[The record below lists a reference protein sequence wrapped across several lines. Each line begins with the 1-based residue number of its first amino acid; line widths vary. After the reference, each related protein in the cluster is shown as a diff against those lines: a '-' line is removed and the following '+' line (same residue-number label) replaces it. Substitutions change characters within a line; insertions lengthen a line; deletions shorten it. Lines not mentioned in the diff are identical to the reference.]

1 MPTDRLSSLR
11 MNVHANHGE
20 PANVAARRLLCLA
33 ASILGLMVLA
43 FGVAPST
50 VLASSASDIYTEDPG
65 PATPNTNNGGNN
77 GGASNNGGQSSSDD
91 NGSTGSD
98 DTGSGYTDD
107 GSGTGD
113 DQYGSGET
121 QNKSGHKPKA
131 DSNDKRGKKKARSDD
146 SDDTAVAATAGGGD
160 DGDGGGGS
168 ALPVIIAILIGVPL
182 IGAGGYY
189 AWTRYRAGDDETKDR
204 LKTALKGGKPTGTS

>member
-1 MPTDRLSSLR
+1 

-43 FGVAPST
+43 FGVAPGT

-77 GGASNNGGQSSSDD
+77 GGASNNGGKPNSGE
-91 NGSTGSD
+91 NVSTGSED
-98 DTGSGYTDD
+98 PGSGYYDD
-107 GSGTGD
+107 GSSSGD
-113 DQYGSGET
+113 DQGTSGEK
-121 QNKSGHKPKA
+121 QAKRKHKQA
-131 DSNDKRGKKKARSDD
+131 DSKDKRGKKARGDD
-146 SDDTAVAATAGGGD
+146 SDDTAVAATAAGGD

-189 AWTRYRAGDDETKDR
+189 GWTRYRAGDDETKDR